1 MAKRNGVTVAEYD
14 TQPFDDDK
22 LVILHEGMTADEMAT
37 LLLAAFGPV
46 AVEAA
51 ALVLQKEKARMMRRS
66 GGI

>member
-14 TQPFDDDK
+14 TQPFDDDHT
-22 LVILHEGMTADEMAT
+22 VTLHEGMTAEAMAT

-51 ALVLQKEKARMMRRS
+51 ALVLQKTKARRMRRN
-66 GGI
+66 G